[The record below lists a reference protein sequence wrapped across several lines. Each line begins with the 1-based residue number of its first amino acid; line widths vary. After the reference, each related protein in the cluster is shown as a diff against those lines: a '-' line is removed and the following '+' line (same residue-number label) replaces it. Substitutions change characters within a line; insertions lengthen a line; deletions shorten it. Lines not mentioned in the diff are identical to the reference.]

1 MPSAVATPGG
11 ASPAPRRVTNQ
22 FSRRRSLW
30 LGWPCRMYARLTT
43 TVLAPDEHD
52 AAAEVFP
59 QVLPTLKALDGF
71 KGIVVASEDEGKRI
85 IALSF
90 WESAEALEASRSTM
104 DRMRDA
110 ESGGRNIESQES
122 IAFRVVGFELDR

>member
-1 MPSAVATPGG
+1 
-11 ASPAPRRVTNQ
+11 
-22 FSRRRSLW
+22 
-30 LGWPCRMYARLTT
+30 MYARLTT
-43 TVLAPDEHD
+43 TVLSPDEHD

-59 QVLPTLKALDGF
+59 QVLPTLRALDGF

-90 WESAEALEASRSTM
+90 WENAEALEASRSTM

-122 IAFRVVGFELDR
+122 VAFRVVGFELDR